1 MYKMLHV
8 CEKTHFFSAA
18 FLVRARK
25 NHLNVVPPSP
35 FLECLPKCS
44 SLYFVN
50 TSLILAWKTFRINSV
65 KMMSFNDE
73 SSDTAAP

>member
-73 SSDTAAP
+73 SSDIAAS